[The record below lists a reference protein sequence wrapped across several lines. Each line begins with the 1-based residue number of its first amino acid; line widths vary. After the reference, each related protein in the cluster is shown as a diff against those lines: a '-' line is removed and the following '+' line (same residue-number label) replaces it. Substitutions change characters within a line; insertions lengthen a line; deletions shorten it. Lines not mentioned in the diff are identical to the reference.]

1 MGAAAPIIGGVLA
14 LGGAGLSA
22 YAMSKALKG
31 RQDSSTSALQA
42 LSRENQRNAIDTL
55 PETPTNI
62 DTGENTEAE
71 AARQQQLQLMAA
83 NDAAVNPTGG
93 LGVTSQA
100 NTKKKTLGGGV

>member
-1 MGAAAPIIGGVLA
+1 MGAVAPIIGGVLG
-14 LGGAGLSA
+14 LAGLSA
-22 YAMSKALKG
+22 YAMSKAMKG
-31 RQDSSTSALQA
+31 QGDSNAAALQA
-42 LSRENQRNAIDTL
+42 LSQQNQQNAIDTL

-62 DTGENTEAE
+62 DTGQNEEAE

-100 NTKKKTLGGGV
+100 NTKKKTLGGGI